1 MPTLHRTCSMTLPGL
16 YWFLSLSAFLV
27 LSLPAR
33 AQNTPQIDS
42 LQALLVT
49 APLDTNRVLL
59 LADLSYAYLYLDM
72 QASEDYGRQTLA
84 LAEQLDWPKGIALA
98 HENTGRALWRQGDFE
113 QALSLHLT
121 ARDQWRELG
130 DEAKVAYLQIYIGQ
144 DYIDDGHYPEGLQY
158 LNEALEAYERL
169 GMKHRQSVIHNII
182 AWVYGNMGMEAES
195 LEHEYASLRLSEELG
210 DQRGVAISSSNLASH
225 LFKEGR
231 FEEAIAVFRRGTLVL
246 EALGDL
252 VNMSLMT
259 IDIGL
264 CFLDMGEPDSAMV
277 YFQRSLE
284 ISTGSNNSSG
294 IAMAYNSIG
303 DVLAA
308 QNKMEEALENY
319 LLAADY
325 FNEVANKPALAGHY
339 AKIGRSY
346 VQLGQYASARRYFD
360 RAFVLNQELNSTKEL
375 NGYYEGRVLL
385 DSATGHWQDAFS
397 HYKLFIATRDSM
409 YNEEN
414 TVRMVQTRMQY
425 EFDKIEAAARAEQEK
440 KDTLA
445 SQRLQRQ
452 KLLRNGFMGGFGVV
466 VLFAGIFFGQRNR
479 IRKGK

>member
-1 MPTLHRTCSMTLPGL
+1 
-16 YWFLSLSAFLV
+16 
-27 LSLPAR
+27 
-33 AQNTPQIDS
+33 
-42 LQALLVT
+42 
-49 APLDTNRVLL
+49 
-59 LADLSYAYLYLDM
+59 
-72 QASEDYGRQTLA
+72 
-84 LAEQLDWPKGIALA
+84 
-98 HENTGRALWRQGDFE
+98 
-113 QALSLHLT
+113 
-121 ARDQWRELG
+121 
-130 DEAKVAYLQIYIGQ
+130 
-144 DYIDDGHYPEGLQY
+144 
-158 LNEALEAYERL
+158 
-169 GMKHRQSVIHNII
+169 
-182 AWVYGNMGMEAES
+182 
-195 LEHEYASLRLSEELG
+195 
-210 DQRGVAISSSNLASH
+210 
-225 LFKEGR
+225 
-231 FEEAIAVFRRGTLVL
+231 
-246 EALGDL
+246 
-252 VNMSLMT
+252 
-259 IDIGL
+259 
-264 CFLDMGEPDSAMV
+264 
-277 YFQRSLE
+277 
-284 ISTGSNNSSG
+284 
-294 IAMAYNSIG
+294 
-303 DVLAA
+303 
-308 QNKMEEALENY
+308 MEEALDNY

-479 IRKGK
+479 IRKGKERSDELLLNILPAEVAEELKAKGSSEAKLIDEVTVLFADFKEFTQISINQTPRGLVNEINACFSAFDRIMQEHGVEKIKTVGDAYLAAGGLPRPNDTHAADVIRAALAMQAFLRTRQRERQAQGEFFFEARIGVHTGPVVAGIVGVKKFAYDIWGDTVNTAQRMEAACEAGKVNISAATYALVKDQFSCTYRGRLETKGKGEVEMYFVEGEHG